1 MEWGDQIQTCIIE
14 GLGWHL
20 LNSITIP
27 KARKQ
32 MKNWKKVLKAI
43 QKGGTIGKKIHSIDS
58 LIIINYNVIDALL
71 KGHIKQENNI
81 LSPQEL
87 IIVARH

>member
-1 MEWGDQIQTCIIE
+1 
-14 GLGWHL
+14 LANVHY
-20 LNSITIP
+20 LNSINVP

-32 MKNWKKVLKAI
+32 MKNWREVLRTIK
-43 QKGGTIGKKIHSIDS
+43 KGGTISKNSHSIDS

-71 KGHIKQENNI
+71 KEHMKHESNI

-87 IIVARH
+87 ILVARH

>member
-1 MEWGDQIQTCIIE
+1 
-14 GLGWHL
+14 
-20 LNSITIP
+20 
-27 KARKQ
+27 
-32 MKNWKKVLKAI
+32 VLKAI

-71 KGHIKQENNI
+71 KGHMKQENNI